1 MANFVSQLSGI
12 IVFHCLMS
20 SVLKPQPYKLCLV
33 FNEISD
39 SWYSLLFGSK
49 SYRAKIMEKL

>member
-1 MANFVSQLSGI
+1 MVDFVSQLSGI
-12 IVFHCLMS
+12 IVFHDLMP
-20 SVLKPQPYKLCLV
+20 SVLKPQSYKHCLV
-33 FNEISD
+33 FNDISD